1 MTYADEDVNDEANEI
16 ILDQFL
22 EQASMEHQID
32 NHDILKAQ
40 SILGGLS

>member
-1 MTYADEDVNDEANEI
+1 MNDEDVNDEANEI

-32 NHDILKAQ
+32 NHFIF
-40 SILGGLS
+40 